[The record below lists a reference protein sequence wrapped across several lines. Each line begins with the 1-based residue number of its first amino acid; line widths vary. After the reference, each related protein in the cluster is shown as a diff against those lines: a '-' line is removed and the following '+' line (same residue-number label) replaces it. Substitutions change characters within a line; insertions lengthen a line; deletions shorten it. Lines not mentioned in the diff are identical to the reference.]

1 MAQDLTIEAQFK
13 AQSLE
18 KEPNIILTIDGFDD
32 IWGAV
37 NVEKLARYGQDG
49 IFYGQPGLVYGGAI
63 QDSRSR
69 DYVSLDGTTTRISQ
83 QLEVDK
89 GGTGS
94 IQSFNVKL
102 LDPKGEISK
111 KFSPGFEVADIL
123 ARDAKVSFLFQG
135 TPYPESAV
143 TLFIGIISE
152 ITFPPGACVIRVAH
166 PDQLKRQEIFTEID
180 DELNGSINSSVT
192 TITLNSTV
200 NMVEPATDF
209 RTYIVVEEEIVE
221 YTGISGNQLTGCV
234 RGSLNTI
241 AASHSDE
248 AATKTMYS
256 LHGNGIEIALKLMLS
271 NPRLPIYFS
280 STNDTLLDPVIVG
293 PLETPPL
300 LRFRGVEFKGVNLIE
315 DQGASVGDTV
325 DIYTGTKGDPNTY
338 VFFGTRTITE
348 IIISNTGTEVYFNLR
363 IPILAVFFE
372 FINRYNVWPIG
383 LNMKPNQVDIE
394 RFERVDSLYSATFP
408 EMSLY
413 MKTGMTGI
421 DIIQQD
427 LMLPN
432 ALYSIPRRGRSSI
445 GLMLPPIAET
455 NVQVLDEK
463 NITNPSELRISRS
476 INESFYNKVVY
487 AFDEDSLEDD
497 LLGGIITI
505 DEDSVNRINFEN
517 KPFKVTARGFRK
529 GDGTE
534 AIIRRQSERVLDR
547 YRFAAEKIEGVKVL
561 LGTGFN
567 IDVSDTVIFGS
578 PALQITDVNRGDR
591 SFAPRVM
598 EVVNKTFD
606 VKGRITI
613 DLLDTSFSTNGRY
626 GIVGPSSYASSY
638 ADGLLVLKRSFTSIA
653 GEQNKW
659 VDYVSENIQVR
670 DANFNFVSIVR
681 LIGVSSGNPN
691 ALVISAPDITVNA
704 DYIVELAPYDS
715 AGSISK
721 AVHPYF
727 TPQVN
732 ITAITSQTEIEVDR
746 PEVFFEGSTIEIH
759 SAGYAD
765 ISRDVTVLSIDGS
778 VITLDRAP
786 SFTVG
791 IGDFIELVGFVSD
804 EGLPYR
810 IL

>member
-37 NVEKLARYGQDG
+37 NVEKLARYGEDG
-49 IFYGQPGLVYGGAI
+49 IFYGQTGLVYGGAV

-102 LDPKGEISK
+102 LDPKGEISQ
-111 KFSPGFEVADIL
+111 KFSSGFEVADIL

-135 TPYPESAV
+135 TPYPESAI

-152 ITFPPGACVIRVAH
+152 ITFPAGACIIRVAH

-200 NMVEPATDF
+200 NMVEPAPDF
-209 RTYIVVEEEIVE
+209 RTYIVVDEEIIE

-241 AASHSDE
+241 ADSHDDE

-280 STNDTLLDPVIVG
+280 SESEDWLDIKDPDPAG
-293 PLETPPL
+293 PPAPIMIGGVL
-300 LRFRGVEFKGVNLIE
+300 FRGQNLIE
-315 DQGASVGDTV
+315 DFGAVAGDNVAYYIGVLEPVPNYTFWGNIEISQVIQTV
-325 DIYTGTKGDPNTY
+325 A
-338 VFFGTRTITE
+338 
-348 IIISNTGTEVYFNLR
+348 GTEVYFVNR
-363 IPILAVFFE
+363 IDPSVFFE
-372 FINRYNVWPIG
+372 LSSKYNKWPIG

-432 ALYSIPRRGRSSI
+432 ALYSIPRRGRSSV
-445 GLMLPPIAET
+445 GLMLPPIAES

-497 LLGGIITI
+497 LLGGIVTI
-505 DEDSVNRINFEN
+505 DEDSINRINFEN

-529 GDGTE
+529 GNGTE

-626 GIVGPSSYASSY
+626 GIVGPSSYTSSY

-659 VDYVSENIQVR
+659 VDYVGENIQIR
-670 DANFNFVSIVR
+670 DTDFNFVSIVR

-765 ISRDVTVLSIDGS
+765 ISRDVSVLSIDGS
-778 VITLDRAP
+778 MITLDRAP